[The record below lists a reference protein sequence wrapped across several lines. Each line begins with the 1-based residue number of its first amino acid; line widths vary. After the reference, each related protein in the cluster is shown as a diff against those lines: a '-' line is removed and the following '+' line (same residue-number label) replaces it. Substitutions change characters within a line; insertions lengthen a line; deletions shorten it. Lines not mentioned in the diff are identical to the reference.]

1 MFSLI
6 LPKAF
11 INIYFQ
17 GLVISII
24 FGFANE
30 EVQNVLRTHWR
41 RRMMV
46 RMVKREGRERTVS
59 MRVSIRD
66 TDIGD

>member
-1 MFSLI
+1 MVI
-6 LPKAF
+6 TV
-11 INIYFQ
+11 Q

-30 EVQNVLRTHWR
+30 EVQSVLRTHWR

-59 MRVSIRD
+59 MRVSVR
-66 TDIGD
+66 